1 MINIYELE
9 FKLKT
14 PISFKKYKVQEEN
27 SIYFGF
33 VHVVFTYSN
42 MIVTLTNKWGKVVT
56 TYSAGLFVAPRGKGV
71 SFRKNSATAKQLGIL
86 IGKKAFN
93 TNYFFLGF
101 SYKGRY
107 NNFILKGLEEGI
119 KSQGIYL
126 LREDD
131 NFKFTHA
138 RNGCKKRKARRI

>member
-9 FKLKT
+9 FKLKN
-14 PISFKKYKVQEEN
+14 PIDFPKYKVQELN
-27 SIYFGF
+27 TIYFGY
-33 VHVVFTYSN
+33 VHVIFTYSN
-42 MIVTLTNKWGKVVT
+42 MIVTLTSRDGKVIT
-56 TYSAGLFVAPRGKGV
+56 TYSAGLFIAPRGKGV

-93 TNYFFLGF
+93 TNYFFLAF

-107 NNFILKGLEEGI
+107 NNYVIQGLEEGI
-119 KSQGIYL
+119 KSQGIYV
-126 LREDD
+126 LRHFDD
-131 NFKFTHA
+131 FRFTHA